1 MSLRL
6 TIRLLLL
13 LPLLLTVGCFAKINK
28 LQDDNTLL
36 RAQVMQ
42 YEQDYRAL
50 QTRYGQLETQIA
62 EVQARSDALDK
73 ELAIL
78 KDRNALMRRV
88 MDESQKSQAEALVK
102 DMEDRVSREN
112 QLRLELDDTA
122 AQIEKMHNE
131 AALLESERDAAQTLT
146 EELRKTLEE
155 TSAKLTEMTRASE
168 TLRTE
173 RDDARAE
180 RDDFR
185 RQVQALQSNST
196 DLTKKLEEVSG
207 SLRDRDKDLATA
219 KRETEDLK
227 ASLAASEAA
236 SRASSEKRDALR
248 TTLREA
254 LASDLASGTL
264 SLPADGPARL
274 VILSDS
280 LYEPRTVLLTDT
292 ARALLV
298 RVAEALAP
306 LPWDSLRIEG
316 HTDSQPVAS
325 MPFVDNWDLAAA
337 RASAVTRFLAQ
348 QKNIPAR
355 KLSASSH
362 SFYAPVA
369 SNETTEGRREN
380 RRVEIII
387 LPASE

>member
-1 MSLRL
+1 MPLRFP
-6 TIRLLLL
+6 ILL

-36 RAQVMQ
+36 RAQVLQ

-50 QTRYGQLETQIA
+50 QTRYAQLETQI
-62 EVQARSDALDK
+62 EEARAKSDALDK
-73 ELAIL
+73 ELSVL

-102 DMEDRVSREN
+102 DMEDRVAREN
-112 QLRLELDDTA
+112 QLRLELDQTA
-122 AQIEKMHNE
+122 AQIEKVQNE
-131 AALLESERDAAQTLT
+131 AALLESERDAAQALA

-155 TSAKLTEMTRASE
+155 TSAKLTEMTNTSE

-196 DLTKKLEEVSG
+196 DLSKKLEEVSG
-207 SLRDRDKDLATA
+207 ALRDRDKDLATA
-219 KRETEDLK
+219 KREAEDLR

-248 TTLREA
+248 AKLREA
-254 LASDLASGTL
+254 LATDIASGAL

-274 VILSDS
+274 IILSDS
-280 LYEPRTVLLTDT
+280 LYEPRTVLLTDS

-298 RVAEALAP
+298 RVAEALAS
-306 LPWDSLRIEG
+306 LPWDSIRIEG

-362 SFYAPVA
+362 SFYAPIA
-369 SNETTEGRREN
+369 SNETAEGRREN
-380 RRVEIII
+380 RRVEIVI
-387 LPASE
+387 LPANE